1 MTVAGK
7 TYVATP
13 VPVSTLDSLPNH
25 QTTRGLIVTEPSQAE
40 VLEQRV
46 LATWGLREPPFAD
59 IATDTFFFPSEQ
71 HVRAL
76 DFMRCILCSRTMVGV
91 ITGDAGVGKS
101 MLVRSFL
108 SALDDRIL
116 VAHIQRADL
125 EPRDFLNEILQQL
138 GLLLGQDD
146 RTDRRLL
153 LTRYLTH
160 QVGTG
165 RICLLIIE
173 NAQKMKPAVLEEL
186 RLIGLL
192 ENEES
197 RVVKLLLLGDS
208 TLHRVISSP
217 KLQEVV
223 RTDTPRMHING
234 LTEDQLSA
242 YVAHRLR
249 VSGATDADRVLT
261 ANVMPALKRLSRGA
275 PAVVN
280 RLCAKAL
287 AIAAQSGEVIVTVT
301 AILQAAVE
309 LGMDTS
315 IAAAA
320 SASNGE
326 GDKTDEATLLV
337 SVNGGV
343 DSVIKLK
350 STPMLVGRSEQA
362 DVQINS
368 AFVSHYHA
376 VLVREPTQDLLI
388 DLGSTNGV
396 LVNTQRVSRRILRHR
411 DLIQIGPARI
421 SYLNPGQQPATPA
434 PDTSE
439 TISFARPG
447 TQAKPAVAGG
457 DGERTLFAFGRFD
470 DAG

>member
-1 MTVAGK
+1 MTAFWSRMCSAP
-7 TYVATP
+7 TWNPA
-13 VPVSTLDSLPNH
+13 DFFND
-25 QTTRGLIVTEPSQAE
+25 I
-40 VLEQRV
+40 LEQ
-46 LATWGLREPPFAD
+46 F
-59 IATDTFFFPSEQ
+59 
-71 HVRAL
+71 
-76 DFMRCILCSRTMVGV
+76 
-91 ITGDAGVGKS
+91 
-101 MLVRSFL
+101 
-108 SALDDRIL
+108 
-116 VAHIQRADL
+116 
-125 EPRDFLNEILQQL
+125 

-153 LTRYLTH
+153 LSRYLTH

-165 RICLLIIE
+165 RICLRRIIE
-173 NAQKMKPAVLEEL
+173 NAQRMKPAVLEEL

-192 ENEES
+192 ENEGS
-197 RVVKLLLLGDS
+197 RVVKLLLLGDP

-223 RTDTPRMHING
+223 RNDTPRMHING
-234 LTEDQLSA
+234 LSEDQLSA

-249 VSGATDADRVLT
+249 VSGATDADRVLS

-287 AIAAQSGEVIVTVT
+287 CVAAQSGEVIVTVT
-301 AILQAAVE
+301 AILQAARE
-309 LGMDTS
+309 LGLDTS
-315 IAAAA
+315 IAAA
-320 SASNGE
+320 SATNG
-326 GDKTDEATLLV
+326 DNKKTDDATLLV

-350 STPMLVGRSEQA
+350 NTPMLIGRSDQA

-396 LVNTQRVSRRILRHR
+396 LVNTQRISRRVLKHR

-421 SYLNPGQQPATPA
+421 SYLNPGQLPATS

-447 TQAKPAVAGG
+447 AAKPAG
-457 DGERTLFAFGRFD
+457 DGERTRCLHL
-470 DAG
+470 AGLMTPAK

>member
-1 MTVAGK
+1 
-7 TYVATP
+7 
-13 VPVSTLDSLPNH
+13 
-25 QTTRGLIVTEPSQAE
+25 VTEPSQAE

-59 IATDTFFFPSEQ
+59 FATDAFFFPSEQ
-71 HVRAL
+71 HIRAL
-76 DFMRCILCSRTMVGV
+76 DFMRCILCTRTMVGV
-91 ITGDAGVGKS
+91 ITGDPGVGKS
-101 MLVRSFL
+101 MLIKTL
-108 SALDDRIL
+108 LAELDDRIL
-116 VAHIQRADL
+116 VAHVQRADL
-125 EPRDFLNEILQQL
+125 EPRDFLNDILGQF

-146 RTDRRLL
+146 RTDRRMLL
-153 LTRYLTH
+153 SRYLTH

-165 RICLLIIE
+165 RICVVIIE
-173 NAQKMKPAVLEEL
+173 NAQRMKPAVLEEL
-186 RLIGLL
+186 RILGLL
-192 ENEES
+192 DNDGQ

-223 RTDTPRMHING
+223 HSDTPRMHING
-234 LTEDQLSA
+234 LSEDQLSA

-249 VSGATDADRVLT
+249 VSGATDADRVLSG
-261 ANVMPALKRLSRGA
+261 NVMPALKRLSRGA
-275 PAVVN
+275 PSLVN
-280 RLCAKAL
+280 RLCARAL
-287 AIAAQSGEVIVTVT
+287 GIAAQNGEVNVTVT
-301 AILQAAVE
+301 AVLQAAKE
-309 LGMDTS
+309 MGLDTS
-315 IAAAA
+315 VAAATA
-320 SASNGE
+320 A
-326 GDKTDEATLLV
+326 KTDGRKTDDATLLV

-350 STPMLVGRSEQA
+350 DTPMLIGRGDQV

-396 LVNTQRVSRRILRHR
+396 LVNTQRISRRVLKHR

-421 SYLNPGQQPATPA
+421 SYLNPSQQPAQMQ
-434 PDTSE
+434 DTSE
-439 TISFARPG
+439 TISFQRPG
-447 TQAKPAVAGG
+447 VAKPAEG
-457 DGERTLFAFGRFD
+457 GERTLFAFGRFD

>member
-1 MTVAGK
+1 
-7 TYVATP
+7 
-13 VPVSTLDSLPNH
+13 
-25 QTTRGLIVTEPSQAE
+25 VTEPSQAE

-59 IATDTFFFPSEQ
+59 VATDTFFFPSEQ
-71 HVRAL
+71 HIRAL
-76 DFMRCILCSRTMVGV
+76 DFMRCILCSRAMVGV
-91 ITGDAGVGKS
+91 LTGDAGVGKS

-108 SALDDRIL
+108 SSLDDRIL

-153 LTRYLTH
+153 LSRYLTH

-173 NAQKMKPAVLEEL
+173 NAQRMKPAVLEEL

-197 RVVKLLLLGDS
+197 RVVKLILMGDS

-223 RTDTPRMHING
+223 RTDTPRMHISG
-234 LTEDQLSA
+234 LSEDQLSA

-249 VSGATDADRVLT
+249 VSGATDADRVLS

-280 RLCAKAL
+280 RLCSKAL
-287 AIAAQSGEVIVTVT
+287 SIAAQSGDVIVTVT

-309 LGMDTS
+309 LGIDTS
-315 IAAAA
+315 VAAAVG
-320 SASNGE
+320 STSGE
-326 GDKTDEATLLV
+326 GKNDEATLLV

-343 DSVIKLK
+343 DSIFKLK
-350 STPMLVGRSEQA
+350 NTPMLVGRSEQA

-376 VLVREPTQDLLI
+376 VLVREPTQDILI

-396 LVNTQRVSRRILRHR
+396 LVNTQRISRRVLRHR

-421 SYLNPGQQPATPA
+421 SYLNPGQLPAVP

-439 TISFARPG
+439 TMSFARPG
-447 TQAKPAVAGG
+447 TTSKPAVAGG

>member
-1 MTVAGK
+1 
-7 TYVATP
+7 
-13 VPVSTLDSLPNH
+13 
-25 QTTRGLIVTEPSQAE
+25 VTEPSQAE

-59 IATDTFFFPSEQ
+59 VATDAFFFPSEQ

-91 ITGDAGVGKS
+91 MTGDPGVGKT
-101 MLVRSFL
+101 MLVRTL
-108 SALDDRIL
+108 LAELDDRIL
-116 VAHIQRADL
+116 VAHVQRADL
-125 EPRDFLNEILQQL
+125 EPRDFLNDILEQF

-153 LTRYLTH
+153 LSRYLTH

-165 RICLLIIE
+165 RICFVIIE
-173 NAQKMKPAVLEEL
+173 NAQRMKPAVLEEL

-192 ENEES
+192 ENDGA
-197 RVVKLLLLGDS
+197 RVVKLLLMGDP

-234 LTEDQLSA
+234 LSEDQLAA

-249 VSGATDADRVLT
+249 VSGATDADRVLS
-261 ANVMPALKRLSRGA
+261 ANVIPALKRLSRGA
-275 PAVVN
+275 PALVN
-280 RLCAKAL
+280 QLCAKAL
-287 AIAAQSGEVIVTVT
+287 GLTAQNGEVTVTVT
-301 AILQAAVE
+301 AILQAARE
-309 LGMDTS
+309 LGLDTS
-315 IAAAA
+315 VAAATVA
-320 SASNGE
+320 K
-326 GDKTDEATLLV
+326 GDGSRTDDATLLV

-343 DSVIKLK
+343 DSAIKLK
-350 STPMLVGRSEQA
+350 NTPMLIGRGDQV

-376 VLVREPTQDLLI
+376 VLVREPNQDLLI

-396 LVNTQRVSRRILRHR
+396 LVNTKRISRRVLKHR

-421 SYLNPGQQPATPA
+421 SYLNPSQQPAAPV
-434 PDTSE
+434 PDTAE

-447 TQAKPAVAGG
+447 AIKAPE
-457 DGERTLFAFGRFD
+457 DERTLFAFGRFD

>member
-1 MTVAGK
+1 M
-7 TYVATP
+7 P
-13 VPVSTLDSLPNH
+13 TLGIV
-25 QTTRGLIVTEPSQAE
+25 TVTEPSQAE

-59 IATDTFFFPSEQ
+59 VATDTFFFPSEQ

-91 ITGDAGVGKS
+91 LTGDAGVGKS

-125 EPRDFLNEILQQL
+125 EPRDFLNEILSQF

-153 LTRYLTH
+153 LSRYLTH

-173 NAQKMKPAVLEEL
+173 NAQRMRPAVLEEL

-197 RVVKLLLLGDS
+197 RIVKLLLLGDS
-208 TLHRVISSP
+208 TLQRVISSP

-223 RTDTPRMHING
+223 RTDTPRMHIGG
-234 LTEDQLSA
+234 LSEDQLSA

-249 VSGATDADRVLT
+249 VSGATDADRVLS

-280 RLCAKAL
+280 RLCSKAL
-287 AIAAQSGEVIVTVT
+287 CIAAQSGDVIVTVT

-309 LGMDTS
+309 LGLDTS
-315 IAAAA
+315 IAAAV
-320 SASNGE
+320 SSTTGN
-326 GDKTDEATLLV
+326 KNDEATLLV

-343 DSVIKLK
+343 DSVIRLK
-350 STPMLVGRSEQA
+350 ATPMLVGRSEQA

-396 LVNTQRVSRRILRHR
+396 LVNTQRVSRRVLRHR
-411 DLIQIGPARI
+411 DLVQIGPARI
-421 SYLNPGQQPATPA
+421 SYLNPGQLPAA
-434 PDTSE
+434 PSQDTSE

-447 TQAKPAVAGG
+447 ANAKPAVAGG

>member
-1 MTVAGK
+1 M
-7 TYVATP
+7 
-13 VPVSTLDSLPNH
+13 
-25 QTTRGLIVTEPSQAE
+25 TEPSQAE

-59 IATDTFFFPSEQ
+59 LATDAFFFPSEQ

-91 ITGDAGVGKS
+91 MTGDAGVGKS
-101 MLVRSFL
+101 MLIRTL
-108 SALDDRIL
+108 LAELDDRIL
-116 VAHIQRADL
+116 VAHVQRADM
-125 EPRDFLNEILQQL
+125 EPRDFFNDILEQF

-153 LTRYLTH
+153 LSRYLTH

-173 NAQKMKPAVLEEL
+173 NAQRMKPAVLEEL

-192 ENEES
+192 ENDGS
-197 RVVKLLLLGDS
+197 RVVKLLLLGDP

-223 RTDTPRMHING
+223 RNDTPRMHING
-234 LTEDQLSA
+234 LSEDQLSA

-249 VSGATDADRVLT
+249 ISGATDADRVLS

-287 AIAAQSGEVIVTVT
+287 CIAAQSGEVIVTVT
-301 AILQAAVE
+301 AILQAALE

-315 IAAAA
+315 IAAAGTV
-320 SASNGE
+320 S
-326 GDKTDEATLLV
+326 GDNKKTDDATLLV

-350 STPMLVGRSEQA
+350 NTPMLVGRSDQA

-396 LVNTQRVSRRILRHR
+396 LVNTQRISRRVLKHR

-421 SYLNPGQQPATPA
+421 SYLNPGQVPAMS

-447 TQAKPAVAGG
+447 TAAKPAAAG

>member
-1 MTVAGK
+1 M
-7 TYVATP
+7 
-13 VPVSTLDSLPNH
+13 
-25 QTTRGLIVTEPSQAE
+25 TEPSQAE

-59 IATDTFFFPSEQ
+59 LATDAFFFPSEQ

-91 ITGDAGVGKS
+91 MTGDPGVGKS
-101 MLVRSFL
+101 MLIRTL
-108 SALDDRIL
+108 LAELDDRIL
-116 VAHIQRADL
+116 VAHVQRADL
-125 EPRDFLNEILQQL
+125 EPRDFFNEILQQF

-153 LTRYLTH
+153 LSRYLTH

-173 NAQKMKPAVLEEL
+173 NAQRMRPAVLEEL

-192 ENEES
+192 ENDGA
-197 RVVKLLLLGDS
+197 RVVKLLLLGDP

-223 RTDTPRMHING
+223 RNETPRMHISG

-249 VSGATDADRVLT
+249 VSGATDADRVLS

-287 AIAAQSGEVIVTVT
+287 CIAAQSGEVIVTVT
-301 AILQAAVE
+301 AILQAARE
-309 LGMDTS
+309 LGLDTS
-315 IAAAA
+315 IAATGAVNSD
-320 SASNGE
+320 SA
-326 GDKTDEATLLV
+326 KTDDATLLV

-350 STPMLVGRSEQA
+350 PTPMLIGRSDQA

-376 VLVREPTQDLLI
+376 VLVREPTQDILI

-396 LVNTQRVSRRILRHR
+396 LVNTQRISRRVLRHR

-421 SYLNPGQQPATPA
+421 SYLNPGYQPAATP
-434 PDTSE
+434 DSSE

-447 TQAKPAVAGG
+447 VLKQAT
-457 DGERTLFAFGRFD
+457 DNERTLFAFGRFD